1 MVLKIFLWKI
11 NGDTSGAWSQD
22 RRGKRNNN
30 NYMMPHWVIRVKSLA
45 ISVCGVGFAY
55 SENNFAE
62 VTLATQDIEKT
73 KGCLLLIDTNL
84 SQEVF

>member
-1 MVLKIFLWKI
+1 MLLENQWGYFGGWSPRLKGEKEIII
-11 NGDTSGAWSQD
+11 N
-22 RRGKRNNN
+22 N
-30 NYMMPHWVIRVKSLA
+30 MMPHWVIRVKSLA

-73 KGCLLLIDTNL
+73 KGCLILIDTNL